1 MKKIFTTLFS
11 FGMVASALAQ
21 WSPTSMKGEKLRE
34 TKVTNYYALD
44 IDAIRAQ
51 LVKAEET
58 GKNSK
63 AIIINLPTLEG
74 KIEKFAVY
82 SLPVVEKSMADRY
95 QLGSYTGVKVDD
107 PTVYVRF
114 SISPYDFQSMMFRN
128 GQYEFIEPQ
137 NKDRSVY
144 GVFPKTNKRS
154 EGKAFE
160 CTTSESLLSKKQM
173 EDLSNST
180 DFTHDVTN
188 FSRSSDK
195 KYRTYRLAISVTGEY
210 TTYFGGVPQAAAAI
224 NATMTRV
231 NGVFEKDFA
240 IHMNVQDFP
249 QLIYTNAATDPY
261 SDASTGAGGAWNLEI
276 QQTLTSVIGNAAY
289 DIGHL
294 FGRSGGGGS
303 AGDIGNVCR
312 NPSSNSD
319 EEAKGSAFTS
329 PGSGGPEGDNFD
341 IDYVAHEMGHQFGA
355 DHTFSH
361 GIQSAPYNTA
371 HMEPGSGSTIMG
383 YAGITSADVQAH
395 SDAYFHVRSIEQVQ
409 TYVNTQSCEVST
421 AITNNPPVVATLA
434 NKTIPKGTAFV
445 LTASATDPESDPL
458 TYTWEEYDRA
468 TSAITTVTGNNTA
481 GPKFRS
487 LTGSDLP
494 YRYFP
499 KLSNVLNGTLSSA
512 ADWEAVSNVARAMN
526 FRVTVRDNNADIK
539 QQQTQIGSQLITVGN
554 DGPFKVSTTKVYNN
568 AASAFTWDVV
578 NTNAAPYSV
587 ANVKIDYTTNNG
599 TTWTVLSAS
608 TANDGSEE
616 LSFSSIPTDTQIIVR
631 VSAID
636 NVFYAVGKVTVSAMV
651 NCDGTAPAGVAVS
664 SITQTGAKVDWDAI
678 ANATY
683 SLRYKKTTDTNWT
696 IVNGITTNTY
706 TLTQLEEDTEYN
718 VEVASICSGTTGT
731 YSGKT
736 FRTTGITYCTVTS
749 SDSSDEYIS
758 KVVVTPAGGGTVMT
772 SNSGAGYYTNYG
784 SDNTRLVQLVKN
796 STGNTIAVTKA
807 WTGTTYSEAVAVWID
822 FNRNGTYEDSEKV
835 MTSAAST
842 TATVSAT
849 FAVPSTAYT
858 GDKTVGMRVIMRYST
873 APTGP
878 CASFT
883 YGEVEDYAVKISE
896 TLAVTDVKKN
906 NISIYPNP
914 AVDVINISNVSSK
927 TKFEIYSVGGQLVN
941 QGTTD
946 GKVNVSKL
954 TKGVYILSLESNGEK
969 SQTKF
974 IKN

>member
-11 FGMVASALAQ
+11 LGMIAGAYAQ
-21 WSPTSMKGEKLRE
+21 WSPTSMKGDKLRD
-34 TKVTNYYALD
+34 TKVTNYYSLD
-44 IDAIRAQ
+44 IDAIRSQLANAQ
-51 LVKAEET
+51 ET

-63 AIIINLPTLEG
+63 AVIINLPTLDG

-82 SLPVVEKSMADRY
+82 SLPVVDKSMAERY

-114 SISPYDFQSMMFRN
+114 SISPYDFQGMMFRN

-137 NKDRSVY
+137 NKEKSVY
-144 GVFPKTNKRS
+144 GVFPKTNKPT

-160 CTTSESLLSKKQM
+160 CKTSESFLSKKQI
-173 EDLSNST
+173 DALAKST
-180 DFTHDVTN
+180 DFTHSVTDFN
-188 FSRSSDK
+188 KASDK

-210 TTYFGGVPQAAAAI
+210 TQYFGGVPQAAAAI

-240 IHMNVQDFP
+240 IHLNVLDLP

-261 SDASTGAGGAWNLEI
+261 SDASSGAGGAWNLEV

-303 AGDIGNVCR
+303 AGDVGNVCR

-319 EEAKGSAFTS
+319 EESKGSAFTS

-361 GIQSAPYNTA
+361 GIHPAPNNTA

-409 TYVNTQSCEVST
+409 TYVNTQSCDVNT
-421 AITNNPPVVATLA
+421 NITNNPPVIAALPS
-434 NKTIPKGTAFV
+434 KTIPKGTAFV
-445 LTASATDPESDPL
+445 LTASATDSENDAL

-468 TSAITTVTGNNTA
+468 TAAITTVTGNNTA

-487 LTGSDLP
+487 ITGSALP

-499 KLSNVLNGTLSSA
+499 KLSSVLNGTLSSA
-512 ADWEAVSNVARAMN
+512 TEWEAVPTVARTMN
-526 FRVTVRDNNADIK
+526 FRVTVRDNNPDVK
-539 QQQTQIGSQLITVGN
+539 QQQTQIGSQVITVGN
-554 DGPFKVSTTKVYNN
+554 DGPFKVSSTKVYNN
-568 AASAFTWDVV
+568 SPGAFTWDVA
-578 NTNAAPYSV
+578 NTAVAPYSV
-587 ANVKIDYTTNNG
+587 SNVKIDYSADNG
-599 TTWTVLSAS
+599 ANWTVLSAS
-608 TANDGSEE
+608 TANDGTEN
-616 LSFSSIPTDTQIIVR
+616 LSFVGIPTNSQVIVR

-651 NCDGTAPAGVAVS
+651 NCDGTAPAGLVANN
-664 SITQTGAKVDWDAI
+664 ITQTGAKIDWEAV

-683 SLRYKKTTDTNWT
+683 ILRYKKAADTNWT
-696 IVNGITTNTY
+696 EVNNLATNTY
-706 TLTQLEEDTEYN
+706 TIAGLTLNTPYN
-718 VEVASICSGTTGT
+718 VSVATICSGTVGT
-731 YSGKT
+731 YATANFSTK
-736 FRTTGITYCTVTS
+736 GIEYCTAGATNTSYEKISNVTFAN
-749 SDSSDEYIS
+749 I
-758 KVVVTPAGGGTVMT
+758 TN
-772 SNSGAGYYTNYG
+772 NSTATAGYEDFTA
-784 SDNTRLVQLVKN
+784 V
-796 STGNTIAVTKA
+796 TGNVNAGQAYTFTATFS
-807 WTGTTYSEAVAVWID
+807 GTSYDADQVLVWID
-822 FNRNGTYEDSEKV
+822 YNQDGDFDDSGEQVLVTAKKKSPW
-835 MTSAAST
+835 TGSITIPASALA
-842 TATVSAT
+842 
-849 FAVPSTAYT
+849 
-858 GDKTVGMRVIMRYST
+858 GKTRMRVRLHDSSLT
-873 APTGP
+873 PNATP
-878 CASFT
+878 CGTSSF
-883 YGEVEDYAVKISE
+883 GQVEDYSLNIGQ
-896 TLAVTDVKKN
+896 LAVSDVKKN
-906 NISIYPNP
+906 NISVYPNP
-914 AVDVINISNVSSK
+914 ATDVLNISNVSSK
-927 TKFEIYSVGGQLVN
+927 TKFEIFNIGGQLVN

-954 TKGVYILSLESNGEK
+954 TKGVYILTVESNGEK

>member
-1 MKKIFTTLFS
+1 MKKIFTTLLS
-11 FGMVASALAQ
+11 LGIVTSALAQ
-21 WSPTSMKGEKLRE
+21 WNPTSMKGEKLRD
-34 TKVTNYYALD
+34 TKVTNYYSLD
-44 IDAIRAQ
+44 LKQIRSQLANAQ
-51 LVKAEET
+51 ET
-58 GKNSK
+58 GKTNK
-63 AIIINLPTLEG
+63 AVIINLPTLDG

-82 SLPVVEKSMADRY
+82 SLPVVAKEMADRY
-95 QLGSYTGVKVDD
+95 QLGSYAGVKVDD

-114 SISPYDFQSMMFRN
+114 SVSPYDLQAMMFRN

-137 NKDRSVY
+137 NQEKTVY
-144 GVFPKTNKRS
+144 GVFPKTKKLTA
-154 EGKAFE
+154 GKAFE
-160 CTTSESLLSKKQM
+160 CNTSESLLSKKQM
-173 EDLSNST
+173 EALSNST
-180 DFTHDVTN
+180 DFSHSVSD
-188 FSRSSDK
+188 FSRASDK

-249 QLIYTNAATDPY
+249 QLIYTNASTDPY
-261 SDASTGAGGAWNLEI
+261 SDASTGAQGAWNLEI
-276 QQTLTSVIGNAAY
+276 QKTLTSVIGNSAY

-319 EEAKGSAFTS
+319 AEAKGSAYTS

-383 YAGITSADVQAH
+383 YAGITSADVQPH

-409 TYVNTQSCEVST
+409 TYVNTQSCDLST
-421 AITNNPPVVATLA
+421 TIVNNPPIVAALP

-445 LTASATDPESDPL
+445 LTASATNPENNPL
-458 TYTWEEYDRA
+458 TYNWEEYDRS
-468 TSAITTVTGNNTA
+468 TSAITTVTGSNTA

-487 LTGSDLP
+487 LTSSTLP

-512 ADWEAVSNVARAMN
+512 TDWEAVSNVARTMN
-526 FRVTVRDNNADIK
+526 FRVTVRDNNLDIK
-539 QQQTQIGSQLITVGN
+539 KQQTQIGSQLITVGS
-554 DGPFKVSTTKVYNN
+554 DGPFKVNTTKVYNN
-568 AASAFTWDVV
+568 AASTFTWDVAG
-578 NTNAAPYSV
+578 TNAAPYNV
-587 ANVKIDYTTNNG
+587 DNVKIDYTTNNG
-599 TTWTVLSAS
+599 TTWIVLAESVP
-608 TANDGSEE
+608 NDGLEG
-616 LSFSSIPTDTQIIVR
+616 LNFSSIPTDTQITIR

-636 NVFYAVGKVTVSAMV
+636 NVFYAVGKVTVSAVV
-651 NCDGTAPAGVAVS
+651 NCDGSAPAGVAVS
-664 SITQTGAKVDWDAI
+664 SITQTGAKVEWDAI

-683 SLRYKKTTDTNWT
+683 SLRYKKTTDAIWT
-696 IVNGITTNTY
+696 VVNAITTNTY
-706 TLTQLEEDTEYN
+706 TISGLEEDTEYN
-718 VEVASICSGTTGT
+718 VEVASICSGSTGT
-731 YSGKT
+731 YSSKT
-736 FRTTGITYCTVTS
+736 FRTAGLTYCTVS
-749 SDSSDEYIS
+749 SSNSSDEYIS
-758 KVVVTPAGGGTVMT
+758 KVVVTPANGGTVMT

-784 SDNTRLVQLVKN
+784 SDDTRLVQLIKG
-796 STGNTIAVTKA
+796 STGNTVAITKA
-807 WTGTTYSEAVAVWID
+807 WTGNAYSEAVAIWID
-822 FNRNGTYEDSEKV
+822 FNRNGTFEDSEKI

-842 TATVSAT
+842 TPTVSAI
-849 FAVPSTAYT
+849 FSVPANAYT
-858 GDKTVGMRVIMRYST
+858 GDKTVGMRVIMRYSI

-878 CASFT
+878 CSSFV

-896 TLAVTDVKKN
+896 TLAVTDVKRN
-906 NISIYPNP
+906 NISVYPNP
-914 AVDVINISNVSSK
+914 AVDMINISNVSSK

-954 TKGVYILSLESNGEK
+954 AKGVYILSLESNGEK

>member
-11 FGMVASALAQ
+11 LGMITGAYAQ
-21 WSPTSMKGEKLRE
+21 WSPTSMKGDKLRD
-34 TKVTNYYALD
+34 TKVTNYYSLD
-44 IDAIRAQ
+44 IDAIRSQ
-51 LVKAEET
+51 LANVQET

-63 AIIINLPTLEG
+63 AVIINLPTLDG

-82 SLPVVEKSMADRY
+82 SLPVVDKSMADRY
-95 QLGSYTGVKVDD
+95 QLGSYTGVKVGD

-114 SISPYDFQSMMFRN
+114 SISPYDFQGMMFRN

-137 NKDRSVY
+137 NKEKSVY
-144 GVFPKTNKRS
+144 GVFPKTNKPT

-160 CTTSESLLSKKQM
+160 CKTSESFLSKKQI
-173 EDLSNST
+173 DALAKST
-180 DFTHDVTN
+180 DFTHSVTDFN
-188 FSRSSDK
+188 KASDK

-210 TTYFGGVPQAAAAI
+210 TQYFGGIPQAAAAI

-240 IHMNVQDFP
+240 IHLNVLDLP

-261 SDASTGAGGAWNLEI
+261 SDASSGASGAWNLEI

-303 AGDIGNVCR
+303 AGDVGNVCR

-319 EEAKGSAFTS
+319 EESKGSAFTS

-361 GIQSAPYNTA
+361 GIHSAPNNTA

-409 TYVNTQSCEVST
+409 TYVNTQSCDVNT
-421 AITNNPPVVATLA
+421 NITNNPPVIAALPS
-434 NKTIPKGTAFV
+434 KTIPKGTAFV
-445 LTASATDPESDPL
+445 LTASATDSENDAL

-468 TSAITTVTGNNTA
+468 TTAITTVTGNNTT

-487 LTGSDLP
+487 LTGTALP

-512 ADWEAVSNVARAMN
+512 TDWEAVPTVARTMN
-526 FRVTVRDNNADIK
+526 FRVTVRDNNPDVK
-539 QQQTQIGSQLITVGN
+539 QQQTQIGSQTITVGN
-554 DGPFKVSTTKVYNN
+554 DGPFKVTSTKVYNN
-568 AASAFTWDVV
+568 SPAAFTWDVA
-578 NTNAAPYSV
+578 NTAAAPYSV
-587 ANVKIDYTTNNG
+587 SNVKIDYTTDNG
-599 TTWTVLSAS
+599 ANWTVLSAS
-608 TANDGSEE
+608 TANDGTEN
-616 LSFSSIPTDTQIIVR
+616 LSFASIPTNSQVIVR

-636 NVFYAVGKVTVSAMV
+636 NVFYAVGKVTVSTMV
-651 NCDGTAPAGVAVS
+651 NCDGTAPAGLVANN
-664 SITQTGAKVDWDAI
+664 ITQTGAKIDWEAV

-683 SLRYKKTTDTNWT
+683 ILRYKKAADTNWT
-696 IVNGITTNTY
+696 EVNNLATNTY
-706 TLTQLEEDTEYN
+706 TISGLTLNTPYN
-718 VEVASICSGTTGT
+718 VSVATICSGTVGT
-731 YSGKT
+731 YAAAD
-736 FRTTGITYCTVTS
+736 FTTKGIEYCTAGATNTSYEKISNVTFANITNS
-749 SDSSDEYIS
+749 S
-758 KVVVTPAGGGTVMT
+758 TAT
-772 SNSGAGYYTNYG
+772 AGYEDFTA
-784 SDNTRLVQLVKN
+784 V
-796 STGNTIAVTKA
+796 TGNVNAGQAYTFTATFS
-807 WTGTTYSEAVAVWID
+807 GTSYDADQVLVWID
-822 FNRNGTYEDSEKV
+822 YNQDGDFDDSGEQV
-835 MTSAAST
+835 LV
-842 TATVSAT
+842 TAKKKS
-849 FAVPSTAYT
+849 PWT
-858 GDKTVGMRVIMRYST
+858 GSITIPANAPAGKTRMRVRLHDSSLTPNST
-873 APTGP
+873 P
-878 CASFT
+878 CGTSSF
-883 YGEVEDYAVKISE
+883 GQVEDYSLNIGQ
-896 TLAVTDVKKN
+896 LAVSDVKKN
-906 NISIYPNP
+906 NISVYPNP
-914 AVDVINISNVSSK
+914 ASDVLNISNVSSK
-927 TKFEIYSVGGQLVN
+927 TKFEIFNIGGQLVN

-954 TKGVYILSLESNGEK
+954 TKGVYILTVESNGEK

>member
-11 FGMVASALAQ
+11 FGMMTTVFAQ
-21 WSPTSMKGEKLRE
+21 WSQSSMKGEKLRE
-34 TKVTNYYALD
+34 TKVTNYYSLD
-44 IDAIRAQ
+44 LNAIRSQLSQAQ
-51 LVKAEET
+51 PT
-58 GKNSK
+58 GKTSK
-63 AIIINLPTLEG
+63 PVIINLPTLDG

-82 SLPVVEKSMADRY
+82 SLPVVEKAMADRY
-95 QLGSYTGVKVDD
+95 QLGSYAGVKVDD

-114 SISPYDFQSMMFRN
+114 SVSPYDLQSMMFRD
-128 GQYEFIEPQ
+128 GKYEFIEPQ
-137 NKDRSVY
+137 NKEKTVY
-144 GVFPKTNKRS
+144 GVFPKTNKPS
-154 EGKAFE
+154 SGKAFE
-160 CTTSESLLSKKQM
+160 CQTSETLLSKKQM
-173 EDLSNST
+173 EALANST
-180 DFTHDVTN
+180 DFTHNVSD
-188 FSRSSDK
+188 FSKANDK

-210 TTYFGGVPQAAAAI
+210 TTYFGGVSQAAAAI

-240 IHMNVQDFP
+240 IHMNVLDLP
-249 QLIYTNAATDPY
+249 QLIYTNASTDPY
-261 SDASTGAGGAWNLEI
+261 SDAATGAGGAWNLEV
-276 QQTLTSVIGNAAY
+276 QKTLTSVIGNAAY

-303 AGDIGNVCR
+303 AGDVGNVCR
-312 NPSSNSD
+312 NPASTSD
-319 EEAKGSAFTS
+319 DTSKGSGFTS
-329 PGSGGPEGDNFD
+329 PGTGGPEGDNFD

-361 GIQSAPYNTA
+361 GIQSSPNNSAQ
-371 HMEPGSGSTIMG
+371 MEPGSGSTIMG
-383 YAGITSADVQAH
+383 YAGITSADVQPH

-409 TYVNTQSCEVST
+409 TYANAQSCDVNTVI
-421 AITNNPPVVATLA
+421 ANNPPVVAALV

-445 LTASATDPESDPL
+445 LTASATDAEGDPL
-458 TYTWEEYDRA
+458 TYNWEEYDVA

-487 LTGSDLP
+487 LNSTTLP

-499 KLSNVLNGTLSSA
+499 KLSNVLAGTLSSA
-512 ADWEAVSNVARAMN
+512 TDWEAVSNVARTLN
-526 FRVTVRDNNADIK
+526 FRVTVRDNNADVTK
-539 QQQTQIGSQLITVGN
+539 QQTQIGSQVITVGAA
-554 DGPFKVSTTKVYNN
+554 GPFKVNSTKVYNN
-568 AASAFTWDVV
+568 APGAFTWDAVG
-578 NTNAAPYSV
+578 TTAAPYNV
-587 ANVKIDYTTNNG
+587 TNVKIDYTTDNG
-599 TTWTVLSAS
+599 TTWTVLAAS
-608 TANDGSEE
+608 TPNDGTEN
-616 LSFSSIPTDTQIIVR
+616 LSFTGIPTNTVITIR

-651 NCDGTAPAGVAVS
+651 SCDGTAPAGLVTSA
-664 SITQTGAKVDWDAI
+664 ITQTSAKVDWDAI

-683 SLRYKKTTDTNWT
+683 TLRYKKATDATWT
-696 IVNGITTNTY
+696 QVNNLSTNTY
-706 TLTQLEEDTEYN
+706 TITTLEEDTNYN
-718 VEVASICSGTTGT
+718 VEVAAVCSGTTGSYAT
-731 YSGKT
+731 QNFKT
-736 FRTTGITYCTVTS
+736 LGLVYCTVAST
-749 SDSSDEYIS
+749 DATDEYIS
-758 KVVVTPAGGGTVMT
+758 KVVVTPANGGTVMT
-772 SNSGAGYYTNYG
+772 NTSGASNYTNY
-784 SDNTRLVQLVKN
+784 SADNTKVAQLVKG
-796 STGNTIAVTKA
+796 STGNTVAVTKA

-849 FAVPSTAYT
+849 FAVPATAYT

-878 CASFT
+878 CAAYT

-896 TLAVTDVKKN
+896 TLAVSDVKKN
-906 NISIYPNP
+906 NISVYPNP

-954 TKGVYILSLESNGEK
+954 TKGVYILSIESNGEK

>member
-11 FGMVASALAQ
+11 LGMIAGAYAQ
-21 WSPTSMKGEKLRE
+21 WSPTSMKGDKLRN
-34 TKVTNYYALD
+34 TKVTNYYSLD
-44 IDAIRAQ
+44 IDAIRSQLGNAQ
-51 LVKAEET
+51 ET

-63 AIIINLPTLEG
+63 AVIINLPTLDG

-82 SLPVVEKSMADRY
+82 SLPVVDKSMADRY

-114 SISPYDFQSMMFRN
+114 SISPYDFQGMMFRN

-137 NKDRSVY
+137 NKEKSVY
-144 GVFPKTNKRS
+144 GVFPKTNKPT

-160 CTTSESLLSKKQM
+160 CKTSESFLSKKQI
-173 EDLSNST
+173 DALAQST
-180 DFTHDVTN
+180 DFTHSVSDFN
-188 FSRSSDK
+188 KASDK

-210 TTYFGGVPQAAAAI
+210 TQYFGSVPQAAAAI

-240 IHMNVQDFP
+240 IHLNVLDLP

-261 SDASTGAGGAWNLEI
+261 SDASSGASGAWNLEI

-303 AGDIGNVCR
+303 AGDVGNVCR

-319 EEAKGSAFTS
+319 EESKGSAFTS

-361 GIQSAPYNTA
+361 GIHPAPNNTA

-409 TYVNTQSCEVST
+409 TYVNTQSCDVNT
-421 AITNNPPVVATLA
+421 TITNNPPVIAALPS
-434 NKTIPKGTAFV
+434 KTIPKGTAFV
-445 LTASATDPESDPL
+445 LTASATDSENDAL

-468 TSAITTVTGNNTA
+468 TSAITTVTGNNTT

-487 LTGSDLP
+487 LTGSALP

-512 ADWEAVSNVARAMN
+512 TDWEAVPAVARAMN
-526 FRVTVRDNNADIK
+526 FRVTVRDNNPDVK
-539 QQQTQIGSQLITVGN
+539 QQQTQIGSQAITVGN
-554 DGPFKVSTTKVYNN
+554 DGPFKVTSTKVYNN
-568 AASAFTWDVV
+568 SPAAFTWDVA
-578 NTNAAPYSV
+578 NTAAAPYSV
-587 ANVKIDYTTNNG
+587 SNVKIDYTMDNG
-599 TTWTVLSAS
+599 ANWTVLSAS
-608 TANDGSEE
+608 TANDGTEN
-616 LSFSSIPTDTQIIVR
+616 LSFASIPTNSQVIVR

-636 NVFYAVGKVTVSAMV
+636 NVFYAVGKVTVSTMV
-651 NCDGTAPAGVAVS
+651 NCDGTAPAGLVANN
-664 SITQTGAKVDWDAI
+664 ITQTGAKIDWEAV

-683 SLRYKKTTDTNWT
+683 ILRYKKAADTNWT
-696 IVNGITTNTY
+696 EVNNLATNTY
-706 TLTQLEEDTEYN
+706 TIAGLTLNTPYN
-718 VEVASICSGTTGT
+718 VSVATICSGTVGT
-731 YSGKT
+731 YAAADFTTKGIEYCTAGATNTSYEKISNVTFANITNSSTATAGYEDFTAVTGNVNAGQAYTFTATFSGTSYDADQVLVWIDYNQDGDFDDSGEQVLVTAKKKSPWTGSITIPANAPSGKT
-736 FRTTGITYCTVTS
+736 RMRVRLHDSSLTPNATPCGTS
-749 SDSSDEYIS
+749 SF
-758 KVVVTPAGGGTVMT
+758 G
-772 SNSGAGYYTNYG
+772 
-784 SDNTRLVQLVKN
+784 Q
-796 STGNTIAVTKA
+796 
-807 WTGTTYSEAVAVWID
+807 
-822 FNRNGTYEDSEKV
+822 
-835 MTSAAST
+835 
-842 TATVSAT
+842 
-849 FAVPSTAYT
+849 
-858 GDKTVGMRVIMRYST
+858 
-873 APTGP
+873 
-878 CASFT
+878 
-883 YGEVEDYAVKISE
+883 VEDYSLNIGQ
-896 TLAVTDVKKN
+896 LAVSDVKKN
-906 NISIYPNP
+906 NISVYPNP
-914 AVDVINISNVSSK
+914 ASDVLNISNVSSK
-927 TKFEIYSVGGQLVN
+927 TKFEIFNIGGQLVN

-954 TKGVYILSLESNGEK
+954 TKGVYILTVESNGEK

>member
-11 FGMVASALAQ
+11 LGMIAGASAQ
-21 WSPTSMKGEKLRE
+21 WSPTSMKGEKLRD

-44 IDAIRAQ
+44 IEAIRAQ
-51 LVKAEET
+51 LANVQET

-63 AIIINLPTLEG
+63 AVIINLPTLDG

-82 SLPVVEKSMADRY
+82 SLPVVERSMADRY
-95 QLGSYTGVKVDD
+95 HLGSYTGVKADD

-114 SISPYDFQSMMFRN
+114 SISPYDFQGMMFRN

-137 NKDRSVY
+137 NKEKTVY
-144 GVFPKTNKRS
+144 GVFPKTNKPT

-160 CTTSESLLSKKQM
+160 CTTSESFLSKKQI
-173 EDLSNST
+173 ENLSNST
-180 DFTHDVTN
+180 DFTHDN
-188 FSRSSDK
+188 AIFNKASDK

-240 IHMNVQDFP
+240 IHLNVQDFP

-261 SDASTGAGGAWNLEI
+261 SDAASGASGAWNLQI

-319 EEAKGSAFTS
+319 DESKGSAYTS

-361 GIQSAPYNTA
+361 GIQTAPYNTA

-409 TYVNTQSCEVST
+409 TYVNTQSCDVNT
-421 AITNNPPVVATLA
+421 TITNNPPVIAALT
-434 NKTIPKGTAFV
+434 NRTIPKGTAFV
-445 LTASATDPESDPL
+445 LTASATDAENDAL
-458 TYTWEEYDRA
+458 TYNWEEYDRA

-487 LTGSDLP
+487 LVSSTLP

-499 KLSNVLNGTLSSA
+499 KLSTVLNGTLSSA
-512 ADWEAVSNVARAMN
+512 TDWEAVSNVARAMN
-526 FRVTVRDNNADIK
+526 FRVTVRDNNADVK
-539 QQQTQIGSQLITVGN
+539 QQQSQIGSQLITVGN
-554 DGPFKVSTTKVYNN
+554 DGPFKVNTTKVFNN
-568 AASAFTWDVV
+568 TASAFTWDVV
-578 NTNAAPYSV
+578 NTTAAPYNVS
-587 ANVKIDYTTNNG
+587 NVKIDYTIDNG
-599 TTWTVLSAS
+599 TTWTVLAVS
-608 TANDGSEE
+608 TANDGSEQ
-616 LSFSSIPTDTQIIVR
+616 LSFSSIPTDTQITVR

-636 NVFYAVGKVTVSAMV
+636 NVFYAVGKVTVSAVV
-651 NCDGTAPAGVAVS
+651 NCDGAAPAGVAVS
-664 SITQTGAKVDWDAI
+664 GITQTGAKVDWDAI

-683 SLRYKKTTDTNWT
+683 SLRHKKTTDTNWT
-696 IVNGITTNTY
+696 IVNAISTNTY
-706 TLTQLEEDTEYN
+706 TITGLEEDTEYN

-731 YSGKT
+731 YSSKT
-736 FRTTGITYCTVTS
+736 FRTAGLTYCPVTS

-758 KVVVTPAGGGTVMT
+758 KVVVSPSNGGTVMT
-772 SNSGAGYYTNYG
+772 NTSGAGYYTNYG
-784 SDNTRLVQLVKN
+784 SDNTKLVQLVKG
-796 STGNTIAVTKA
+796 SSGNTVAITKA
-807 WTGTTYSEAVAVWID
+807 WTGTTYPEAVAVWID

-849 FAVPSTAYT
+849 FAVPTTAYT

-873 APTGP
+873 APSGP
-878 CASFT
+878 CASYV

-896 TLAVTDVKKN
+896 TLAVADVKKN
-906 NISIYPNP
+906 NISVYPNP
-914 AVDVINISNVSSK
+914 AVDVIQISNVSSK

-941 QGTTD
+941 QGITD

>member
-11 FGMVASALAQ
+11 LGMIAGAYAQ
-21 WSPTSMKGEKLRE
+21 WSPTSMKGDKLRN
-34 TKVTNYYALD
+34 TKVTNYYSLD
-44 IDAIRAQ
+44 IDAIRSQLANAQ
-51 LVKAEET
+51 ET

-63 AIIINLPTLEG
+63 AVIINLPTLDG

-82 SLPVVEKSMADRY
+82 SLPVVDKSMADRY

-114 SISPYDFQSMMFRN
+114 SISPYDFQGMMFRN

-137 NKDRSVY
+137 NKEKSVY
-144 GVFPKTNKRS
+144 GVFPKTNKPT

-160 CTTSESLLSKKQM
+160 CKTSESFLSKKQI
-173 EDLSNST
+173 DALAQST
-180 DFTHDVTN
+180 DFTHSVTDFN
-188 FSRSSDK
+188 KASDK

-210 TTYFGGVPQAAAAI
+210 TQYFGGVPQAAAAI

-240 IHMNVQDFP
+240 IHLNVLDLP

-261 SDASTGAGGAWNLEI
+261 SDASSGASGAWNLEI

-303 AGDIGNVCR
+303 AGDVGNVCR

-319 EEAKGSAFTS
+319 EESKGSAFTS

-361 GIQSAPYNTA
+361 GIHPAPNNTA

-409 TYVNTQSCEVST
+409 TYVNTQSCDVNT
-421 AITNNPPVVATLA
+421 NITNNPPVIAALPS
-434 NKTIPKGTAFV
+434 KTIPKGTAFV
-445 LTASATDPESDPL
+445 LTASATDSENDAL

-468 TSAITTVTGNNTA
+468 TSAITTVTGNNTT

-487 LTGSDLP
+487 LTGSALP

-512 ADWEAVSNVARAMN
+512 TDWEAVPTVARAMN
-526 FRVTVRDNNADIK
+526 FRVTVRDNNPDVK
-539 QQQTQIGSQLITVGN
+539 QQQTQIGSQAINVGN
-554 DGPFKVSTTKVYNN
+554 DGPFKVTSTKVYNN
-568 AASAFTWDVV
+568 SPAAFTWDVA
-578 NTNAAPYSV
+578 NTAAAPYSV
-587 ANVKIDYTTNNG
+587 SNVKIDYTMDNG
-599 TTWTVLSAS
+599 ANWTVLSAS
-608 TANDGSEE
+608 TANDGTEN
-616 LSFSSIPTDTQIIVR
+616 LSFASIPTNSQVIVR

-636 NVFYAVGKVTVSAMV
+636 NVFYAVGKVTVSTMV
-651 NCDGTAPAGVAVS
+651 NCDGTAPAGLVANN
-664 SITQTGAKVDWDAI
+664 ITQTGAKIDWEAV

-683 SLRYKKTTDTNWT
+683 ILRYKKAADTNWT
-696 IVNGITTNTY
+696 EVNNLATNTY
-706 TLTQLEEDTEYN
+706 TIAGLTLNTPYN
-718 VEVASICSGTTGT
+718 VSVATICSGTVGT
-731 YSGKT
+731 YAAADFTTKGIEYCTAGATNTSYEKISNVTFANITNSSTATAGYEDFTAVTGNVNAGQAYTFTATFSGTSYDADQILVWIDYNQDGDFDDSGEQVLVTAKKKSPWTGSITIPANAPSGKT
-736 FRTTGITYCTVTS
+736 RMRVRLHDSSLTPNSTPCGTS
-749 SDSSDEYIS
+749 SF
-758 KVVVTPAGGGTVMT
+758 G
-772 SNSGAGYYTNYG
+772 
-784 SDNTRLVQLVKN
+784 Q
-796 STGNTIAVTKA
+796 
-807 WTGTTYSEAVAVWID
+807 
-822 FNRNGTYEDSEKV
+822 
-835 MTSAAST
+835 
-842 TATVSAT
+842 
-849 FAVPSTAYT
+849 
-858 GDKTVGMRVIMRYST
+858 
-873 APTGP
+873 
-878 CASFT
+878 
-883 YGEVEDYAVKISE
+883 VEDYSLNIGQ
-896 TLAVTDVKKN
+896 LAVSDVKKN
-906 NISIYPNP
+906 NISVYPNP
-914 AVDVINISNVSSK
+914 ASDVLNISNVSSK
-927 TKFEIYSVGGQLVN
+927 TKFEIFNIGGQLVN

-954 TKGVYILSLESNGEK
+954 TKGVYILTVESNGEK

>member
-11 FGMVASALAQ
+11 LGMIAGAYAQ
-21 WSPTSMKGEKLRE
+21 WSPTSMKGDKLRN
-34 TKVTNYYALD
+34 TKVTNYYSLD
-44 IDAIRAQ
+44 IDAIRSQLGNAQ
-51 LVKAEET
+51 ET

-63 AIIINLPTLEG
+63 AVIINLPTLDG

-82 SLPVVEKSMADRY
+82 SLPVVDKSMADRY

-114 SISPYDFQSMMFRN
+114 SISPYDFQGMMFRN

-137 NKDRSVY
+137 NKEKSVY
-144 GVFPKTNKRS
+144 GVFPKTNKPT

-160 CTTSESLLSKKQM
+160 CKTSESFLSKKQI
-173 EDLSNST
+173 DALAQST
-180 DFTHDVTN
+180 DFTHSVSDFN
-188 FSRSSDK
+188 KASDK

-210 TTYFGGVPQAAAAI
+210 TQYFGGVPQAAAAI

-240 IHMNVQDFP
+240 IHLNVLDLP

-261 SDASTGAGGAWNLEI
+261 SDASSGASGAWNLEI

-303 AGDIGNVCR
+303 AGDVGNVCR

-319 EEAKGSAFTS
+319 EESKGSAFTS

-361 GIQSAPYNTA
+361 GIHPAPNNTA

-409 TYVNTQSCEVST
+409 TYVNTQSCDVNT
-421 AITNNPPVVATLA
+421 TITNNPPVIAALPS
-434 NKTIPKGTAFV
+434 KTIPKGTAFV
-445 LTASATDPESDPL
+445 LTASATDSENDAL

-468 TSAITTVTGNNTA
+468 TSAITTVTGNNTT

-487 LTGSDLP
+487 LTGSALP

-512 ADWEAVSNVARAMN
+512 TDWEAVPTVARAMN
-526 FRVTVRDNNADIK
+526 FRVTVRDNNPDVK
-539 QQQTQIGSQLITVGN
+539 QQQTQIGSQAITVGN
-554 DGPFKVSTTKVYNN
+554 DGPFKVTSTKVYNN
-568 AASAFTWDVV
+568 SPAAFTWDVA
-578 NTNAAPYSV
+578 NTAAAPYSV
-587 ANVKIDYTTNNG
+587 SNVKIDYTMDNG
-599 TTWTVLSAS
+599 ANWTVLSAS
-608 TANDGSEE
+608 TANDGTEN
-616 LSFSSIPTDTQIIVR
+616 LSFASIPTNSQVIVR

-636 NVFYAVGKVTVSAMV
+636 NVFYAVGKVTVSTMV
-651 NCDGTAPAGVAVS
+651 NCDGTAPAGLVANN
-664 SITQTGAKVDWDAI
+664 ITQTGAKIDWEAV

-683 SLRYKKTTDTNWT
+683 ILRYKKAADTNWT
-696 IVNGITTNTY
+696 EVNNLATNTY
-706 TLTQLEEDTEYN
+706 TIAGLTLNTPYN
-718 VEVASICSGTTGT
+718 VSVATICSGTVGT
-731 YSGKT
+731 YAAADFTTKGIEYCTAGATNTSYEKISNVTFANITNNSTATAGYEDFTTVTGNVNAGQAYTFTATFSGTSYDADQVLVWIDYNQDGDFDDSGEQVLVTAKKKSPWTGSITIPANAPSGKT
-736 FRTTGITYCTVTS
+736 RMRVRLHDSSLTPNATPCGTS
-749 SDSSDEYIS
+749 SF
-758 KVVVTPAGGGTVMT
+758 G
-772 SNSGAGYYTNYG
+772 
-784 SDNTRLVQLVKN
+784 Q
-796 STGNTIAVTKA
+796 
-807 WTGTTYSEAVAVWID
+807 
-822 FNRNGTYEDSEKV
+822 
-835 MTSAAST
+835 
-842 TATVSAT
+842 
-849 FAVPSTAYT
+849 
-858 GDKTVGMRVIMRYST
+858 
-873 APTGP
+873 
-878 CASFT
+878 
-883 YGEVEDYAVKISE
+883 VEDYSLNIGQ
-896 TLAVTDVKKN
+896 LAVSDVKKN
-906 NISIYPNP
+906 NISVYPNP
-914 AVDVINISNVSSK
+914 ASDVLNISNVSSK
-927 TKFEIYSVGGQLVN
+927 TKFEIFNIGGQLVN

-954 TKGVYILSLESNGEK
+954 TKGVYILTVESNGEK

>member
-11 FGMVASALAQ
+11 LGMIAGAYAQ
-21 WSPTSMKGEKLRE
+21 WSPTSMKGDKLRN
-34 TKVTNYYALD
+34 TKVTNYYSLD
-44 IDAIRAQ
+44 IDAIRSQLANAQ
-51 LVKAEET
+51 ET

-63 AIIINLPTLEG
+63 AVIINLPTLDG

-82 SLPVVEKSMADRY
+82 SLPVVDKSMADRY

-114 SISPYDFQSMMFRN
+114 SISPYDFQGMMFRN

-137 NKDRSVY
+137 NKEKSVY
-144 GVFPKTNKRS
+144 GVFPKTNKPT

-160 CTTSESLLSKKQM
+160 CKTSESFLSKKQI
-173 EDLSNST
+173 DALAQST
-180 DFTHDVTN
+180 DFTHSVTDFN
-188 FSRSSDK
+188 KASDK

-210 TTYFGGVPQAAAAI
+210 TQYFGGVPQAAAAI

-240 IHMNVQDFP
+240 IHLNVLDLP

-261 SDASTGAGGAWNLEI
+261 SDASSGASGAWNLEI

-303 AGDIGNVCR
+303 AGDVGNVCR

-319 EEAKGSAFTS
+319 EESKGSAFTS

-361 GIQSAPYNTA
+361 GIHPAPNNTA

-409 TYVNTQSCEVST
+409 TYVNTQSCDVNT
-421 AITNNPPVVATLA
+421 NITNNPPVIAALPS
-434 NKTIPKGTAFV
+434 KTIPKGTAFV
-445 LTASATDPESDPL
+445 LTASATDSENDAL

-468 TSAITTVTGNNTA
+468 TSAITTVTGNNTT

-487 LTGSDLP
+487 LTGSALP

-512 ADWEAVSNVARAMN
+512 TDWEAVPTVARAMN
-526 FRVTVRDNNADIK
+526 FRVTVRDNNPDVK
-539 QQQTQIGSQLITVGN
+539 QQQTQIGSQAITVGN
-554 DGPFKVSTTKVYNN
+554 DGPFKVTSTKVYNN
-568 AASAFTWDVV
+568 SPAAFTWDVA
-578 NTNAAPYSV
+578 NTAAAPYSV
-587 ANVKIDYTTNNG
+587 SNVKIDYTMDNG
-599 TTWTVLSAS
+599 ANWTVLSAS
-608 TANDGSEE
+608 TANDGTEN
-616 LSFSSIPTDTQIIVR
+616 LSFASIPTNSQVIVR

-636 NVFYAVGKVTVSAMV
+636 NVFYAVGKVTVSTMV
-651 NCDGTAPAGVAVS
+651 NCDGTAPAGLVANN
-664 SITQTGAKVDWDAI
+664 ITQTGAKIDWEAV

-683 SLRYKKTTDTNWT
+683 ILRYKKAADTNWT
-696 IVNGITTNTY
+696 EVNNLATNTY
-706 TLTQLEEDTEYN
+706 TIAGLTLNTPYN
-718 VEVASICSGTTGT
+718 VSVATICSGTVGT
-731 YSGKT
+731 YAAADFTTKGIEYCTAGATNTSYEKISNVTFANITNSSTATAGYEDFTAVTGNVNAGQAYTFTATFSGTSYDADQILVWIDYNQDGDFDDSGEQVLVTAKKKSPWTGSITIPANAPSGKT
-736 FRTTGITYCTVTS
+736 RMRVRLHDSSLTPNSTPCGTS
-749 SDSSDEYIS
+749 SF
-758 KVVVTPAGGGTVMT
+758 G
-772 SNSGAGYYTNYG
+772 
-784 SDNTRLVQLVKN
+784 Q
-796 STGNTIAVTKA
+796 
-807 WTGTTYSEAVAVWID
+807 
-822 FNRNGTYEDSEKV
+822 
-835 MTSAAST
+835 
-842 TATVSAT
+842 
-849 FAVPSTAYT
+849 
-858 GDKTVGMRVIMRYST
+858 
-873 APTGP
+873 
-878 CASFT
+878 
-883 YGEVEDYAVKISE
+883 VEDYSLNIGQ
-896 TLAVTDVKKN
+896 LAVSDVKKN
-906 NISIYPNP
+906 NISVYPNP
-914 AVDVINISNVSSK
+914 ASDVLNISNVSSK
-927 TKFEIYSVGGQLVN
+927 TKFEIFNIGGQLVN

-954 TKGVYILSLESNGEK
+954 TKGVYILTVESNGEK